1 MRAASTEGH
10 PLRVGLARQR
20 VPQPNA
26 LVIFGATGD
35 LARRKLIPA
44 LYNLAREGLLPQG
57 FAVIGF
63 ARRAKETAQFRE
75 EMRAAVERFSRHQPI
90 QPEVWQH
97 FAAGLFYHTATFQD
111 LAGYL
116 RLRAFLEQL
125 DREQGTGGNRVFYLA
140 TPPSAFADI
149 CSNLGAAGL
158 IYPPDRRNPWSRLI
172 VEKPFGRDLASAQ
185 RLNQQLRQVC
195 AEEQVF
201 RIDHYLGKE
210 TVQNILVFRFAN
222 EIFEPL
228 WNQKY
233 IDHVQITVSE
243 DLGMEGRGRFF
254 EEAGILR
261 DIVQNHILQ
270 LLCLVAMEPPISL
283 EAEAIRDEKVH
294 VLQALRPLSPEEVQR
309 STVRGQY
316 AAGWVNGQ
324 EVVGYRQ
331 EPDVDPH
338 STIET
343 FAALRLYIDNW
354 RWAGV
359 PFFLRSG
366 KRLPKRATEI
376 AIQFK
381 AVPRILFNR
390 NPEAPLQPNVL
401 VLRIQPNEGISL
413 RFGAKVPELANR
425 VQPVKMDFR
434 YGTAFGVD
442 PPEAYERLLLDV
454 ILGDSTLFT
463 RHDEVEAAWSFIT
476 PILEGWQAAPPPEFP
491 NYRAGSWG
499 PAEAEALIAQE
510 SRTWRRL

>member
-1 MRAASTEGH
+1 MSVVVMEN

-20 VPQPNA
+20 VPQPCA

-35 LARRKLIPA
+35 LTRRKLVPA
-44 LYNLAREGLLPQG
+44 LYNLGRAGLLPQG
-57 FAVIGF
+57 FAVVGF
-63 ARRAKETAQFRE
+63 ARREKDTAQFRE
-75 EMRAAVERFSRHQPI
+75 EMQAAVDQFSRHRPV
-90 QPEVWQH
+90 PLEVWQP
-97 FAAGLFYHTATFQD
+97 FAESLYYHSATFQD
-111 LAGYL
+111 LSGYI

-125 DREQGTGGNRVFYLA
+125 DRERGTAGNRIFYLA
-140 TPPSAFADI
+140 TPPSAFEEIFA
-149 CSNLGAAGL
+149 NLGAAGL
-158 IYPPDRRNPWSRLI
+158 IYPQEQGTPWSRLI
-172 VEKPFGRDLASAQ
+172 VEKPFGRDLASAR
-185 RLNQQLRQVC
+185 RLNRQLEQVC

-201 RIDHYLGKE
+201 RMDHYLGKE

-294 VLQALRPLSPEEVQR
+294 ILRALRPLSPEEVQR

-331 EPDVDPH
+331 EPGVDPE
-338 STIET
+338 STTET
-343 FAALRLYIDNW
+343 FVALRLYIDNW

-390 NPEAPLQPNVL
+390 NPEAPLEPNVL
-401 VLRIQPNEGISL
+401 ALRIQPDEGVSL
-413 RFGAKVPELANR
+413 RFGAKVPELATR

-434 YGTAFGVD
+434 YGTAFGME
-442 PPEAYERLLLDV
+442 PPEAYERLLLDA

-463 RHDEVEAAWSFIT
+463 RRDEVEAAWSFIT
-476 PILEGWQAAPPPEFP
+476 PILEGWQAAPSPAFP
-491 NYRAGSWG
+491 NYTAGSWG
-499 PAEAEALIAQE
+499 PAEADALMAPE
-510 SRTWRRL
+510 GRAWRRL